1 MCKNK
6 TTLLLKWMNSRTMV
20 AIDTSERAHVID
32 VRSEEE
38 LEVIDLVDVQLAYGT
53 SFYKSLA
60 TGGNV
65 SQALVCFNFHYISL
79 QSFQYT
85 MFRVFFSLIYLV
97 LAGTMMNIWQR
108 EHVFFKIRYL
118 ILNETLSAAKLR
130 AIHFCLT

>member
-1 MCKNK
+1 
-6 TTLLLKWMNSRTMV
+6 MV

-38 LEVIDLVDVQLAYGT
+38 LEVIDLVDVQLAYST

-65 SQALVCFNFHYISL
+65 SQALVCFGLFHYISL

-85 MFRVFFSLIYLV
+85 MFTIFLSLFYLV
-97 LAGTMMNIWQR
+97 LAGTMMNIWEQA
-108 EHVFFKIRYL
+108 VFKIRY
-118 ILNETLSAAKLR
+118 
-130 AIHFCLT
+130 